1 MEMADHNGRT
11 ITAEDLAT
19 GLGHWTSGRGPVYR
33 QLAEAVKAAVT
44 DGDLLPGS
52 RLPAERLLARELS
65 ISRSTIL
72 AAFDLLKRE
81 GWLQSRQ
88 GSGTWLMRPDS
99 SGAIVGDAGSARAL
113 RVNAFLRP
121 GGDVPIDLATA
132 VLSAPPIVTQV
143 ATSLEPETVAAL
155 VAGHGYMPTGLSEL
169 RAAVAAAFA
178 AAGVRTDADEV
189 LVTTGTQ
196 QGLALTAALAL
207 RPGDV
212 AVVENPTS
220 PGVLDAL
227 RAVGADIRAVPIG
240 PHGARMDVLED
251 LMTRLSPRLVVVIP
265 TFHTPTGTVMPPGA
279 RRRLAELAQRLQI
292 IVAEDLS
299 HASIVLDEPAPPPV
313 AHFGEDHVLSIGSM
327 SKLFWGG
334 LRVGWVRGPRHLVSR
349 LSRIKATADL
359 GTPLLSQLVSARLLE
374 HSDEV
379 AAARRTAL
387 VPRLDRLEQLVRDRL
402 PDWGWQRPSGGL
414 SAWVELP
421 EGNAT
426 AFAQVAQR
434 HGVIVVPGPLLSAD
448 EGHQRHLRL
457 SFASGIGAITEGVE
471 RLAAAWSDY
480 RSSLPEADA
489 ASTAAVL

>member
-1 MEMADHNGRT
+1 
-11 ITAEDLAT
+11 
-19 GLGHWTSGRGPVYR
+19 
-33 QLAEAVKAAVT
+33 
-44 DGDLLPGS
+44 
-52 RLPAERLLARELS
+52 
-65 ISRSTIL
+65 
-72 AAFDLLKRE
+72 
-81 GWLQSRQ
+81 
-88 GSGTWLMRPDS
+88 
-99 SGAIVGDAGSARAL
+99 
-113 RVNAFLRP
+113 
-121 GGDVPIDLATA
+121 
-132 VLSAPPIVTQV
+132 
-143 ATSLEPETVAAL
+143 
-155 VAGHGYMPTGLSEL
+155 
-169 RAAVAAAFA
+169 
-178 AAGVRTDADEV
+178 
-189 LVTTGTQ
+189 
-196 QGLALTAALAL
+196 
-207 RPGDV
+207 
-212 AVVENPTS
+212 
-220 PGVLDAL
+220 
-227 RAVGADIRAVPIG
+227 
-240 PHGARMDVLED
+240 
-251 LMTRLSPRLVVVIP
+251 MTRLSPRLVVVIP